1 MVTCHEA
8 VGFKSVLVDWVCSLL
23 ASLRSMEV
31 LSGARLSGEAARK
44 IKTDSKKPR
53 AVRAVFQV
61 APAPI
66 SSNSLLSFSIA
77 IDLGP
82 SQRIKAR
89 EATGSTKGIYI
100 KVMLYEQDKS
110 SAIAVEP

>member
-1 MVTCHEA
+1 MQT
-8 VGFKSVLVDWVCSLL
+8 
-23 ASLRSMEV
+23 
-31 LSGARLSGEAARK
+31 
-44 IKTDSKKPR
+44 
-53 AVRAVFQV
+53 VFQV

-89 EATGSTKGIYI
+89 EAI
-100 KVMLYEQDKS
+100 MLYEQDKS
-110 SAIAVEP
+110 SAIAVER